1 VIILDGADGRVINRF
16 DTVGPIATLN
26 KDVAGK
32 GGSIDAHAISAGAGM
47 IFINSGYGQ
56 FGQTG
61 GNVLIAYRAKK

>member
-1 VIILDGADGRVINRF
+1 MINRL
-16 DTVGPIATLN
+16 DTVGPIPTLN

-32 GGSIDAHAISAGAGM
+32 GGSIDAHSISAGAGM

-61 GNVLIAYRAKK
+61 GNVLIAYKPK